1 MSVQHTTQQGLTIVS
16 ISGELTLVTASQLKK
31 RLFELTEDGATHLI
45 IDLQQVPFIDSTGLG
60 ALVSGL
66 KNAKLKGGNL
76 VLAALQEQARSI
88 FEITMAYRIFDLYE
102 SVSEA
107 QRQMSA

>member
-1 MSVQHTTQQGLTIVS
+1 MSIKHATQDGLTTVTITD
-16 ISGELTLVTASQLKK
+16 ELNLVTGPQLKQT
-31 RLFELTEDGATHLI
+31 LSDLIEGGATRI
-45 IDLQQVPFIDSTGLG
+45 IADLSEVSFIDSTGLG

-76 VLAALQEQARSI
+76 TLAGLQEQARSI
-88 FEITMAYRIFDLYE
+88 FEITMAYRIFDLFD

-107 QRQMSA
+107 KQHLES